1 MHVGSELHLGY
12 LGLLEAQSFN
22 NKFLKNP
29 TESIFEHL
37 PCHSPWKIFI
47 SSTKIEDFGRSWF
60 LFILGLLFQLQNIQK
75 KWWSSN
81 LQKHNFMIDKH
92 PKHPTAW
99 HPCYP
104 NPTSATLPI
113 AVPTLCRS
121 AVARMRQL
129 PRRTVGASSS
139 LAAAAPGLVG
149 LVGWWGA
156 SLRKLRFL
164 EG

>member
-1 MHVGSELHLGY
+1 MVPFYFGD
-12 LGLLEAQSFN
+12 A
-22 NKFLKNP
+22 FLV
-29 TESIFEHL
+29 
-37 PCHSPWKIFI
+37 WKH
-47 SSTKIEDFGRSWF
+47 
-60 LFILGLLFQLQNIQK
+60 QK
-75 KWWSSN
+75 KWWWSN
-81 LQKHNFMIDKH
+81 LQKNNFMIDKH

-99 HPCYP
+99 HPCYL

-164 EG
+164 GGETGLGEKNVKEALPSLKLHSPYKWMVGILLSYWVPAYFQGRASC